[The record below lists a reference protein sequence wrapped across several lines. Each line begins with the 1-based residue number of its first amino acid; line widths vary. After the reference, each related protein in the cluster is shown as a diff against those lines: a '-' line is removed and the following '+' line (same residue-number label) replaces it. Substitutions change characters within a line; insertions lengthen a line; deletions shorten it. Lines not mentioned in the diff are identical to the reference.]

1 MSQRPWLLIAILSSA
16 VFGVAYVGF
25 ADIGTVCACHDGT
38 FSDGLRLP
46 LDDKDAFCAS
56 RCKGPGGGR
65 WLRDG
70 GMSLAEIEATRASL
84 GYAP

>member
-56 RCKGPGGGR
+56 RCADQGGGR

-70 GMSLAEIEATRASL
+70 RMSSDSGPR
-84 GYAP
+84 